1 MDSICQQ
8 SDGSQ
13 PPSWDLLVHFQVASH
28 DMGILWGQ
36 RGSSDAPGCLLTP
49 PSLHAVRKKAKRMQ
63 LENLQQVALQANLS
77 PGELPA
83 GAEAPKARPWVCQH
97 RLVQSKAQADK
108 QAYSLAGC
116 LLGIST
122 VPSALLHPLKGCS
135 SKGRQLGCHPPA
147 AAHCQVPCMEGRLLT
162 EPWKESTELTT
173 QGEPESAGLG
183 VMWNTS
189 PSGNT
194 SYCSIASLEPLL
206 EQLSGCSR
214 SLSKR
219 REPAGH

>member
-1 MDSICQQ
+1 M
-8 SDGSQ
+8 
-13 PPSWDLLVHFQVASH
+13 
-28 DMGILWGQ
+28 
-36 RGSSDAPGCLLTP
+36 
-49 PSLHAVRKKAKRMQ
+49 
-63 LENLQQVALQANLS
+63 
-77 PGELPA
+77 
-83 GAEAPKARPWVCQH
+83 
-97 RLVQSKAQADK
+97 QSKAQADK

-206 EQLSGCSR
+206 EQLLQEPEQEEGTCSPAPLQGTK
-214 SLSKR
+214 SLLPGSAVLHTVLVLKGSFLGWR
-219 REPAGH
+219 KEPRCQRTEYD